1 MAEVKF
7 ENVTK
12 AFGETVA
19 VRDLDLEIHDK
30 EFLVLVGP
38 SGCGKTT
45 TLRMLAGLEDTTK
58 GRIYIDGKDVTF
70 LPPKDRDIAMVFQS
84 YALYPHMN
92 VYDNMAFGLRNRL
105 ISTGMKQLRA
115 GVTLVMWLI
124 VIAII
129 TVLSQVAGM
138 IFGKPFYSMMMFGG
152 IGAFFLALSLYP
164 DFRLTLTWKGMI
176 FLSRYS
182 NLARDYIRIEK
193 TIEERVKWAAEIL
206 EIPELLKRKPR
217 QLSGG
222 QRQRVALGRA
232 MVRQPKVFLMDEP
245 LSNLDAKLRNSMRA
259 ELASLQS
266 KLEITTVYVTHDQV
280 EAMTLGH
287 RIAVMN
293 KGVIEQ
299 IGTPDEVYSRP
310 ETLFVAGFIGTP
322 TMNFIRGKIES
333 DQNGLKLVSPGIS
346 LLLSESEL
354 GKRYQQLKQY
364 IGKDVV
370 LGIRPENV
378 KIETELEKAA
388 SLPGIVTFVEPIGS
402 VTNLFFEIG
411 RGEKITVSVEGY
423 RKIGRGDSSTL
434 FFPYDMM
441 HFFNPTSG
449 KRIC

>member
-19 VRDLDLEIHDK
+19 VRDLNLEIHDK

-45 TLRMLAGLEDTTK
+45 TLRMLAGLEDTTQ
-58 GRIYIDGKDVTF
+58 GRIYIDGKDVTY

-92 VYDNMAFGLRNRL
+92 VYNNMAFGLRNRL
-105 ISTGMKQLRA
+105 VSTSMKQLRA
-115 GVTLVMWLI
+115 GVTLIMWFI
-124 VIAII
+124 VIALI
-129 TVLSQVAGM
+129 TAISQISGY
-138 IFGKPFYSMMMFGG
+138 IFGQAFYSMMMFGG
-152 IGAFFLALSLYP
+152 IGAFFLALGLYP
-164 DFRLTLTWKGMI
+164 DFRMALTWKGMI
-176 FLSRYS
+176 FLSKYS
-182 NLARDYIRIEK
+182 QLAHEYIEIEK
-193 TIEERVKWAAEIL
+193 TIEDRVNWAAEIL
-206 EIPELLKRKPR
+206 EIPELLNRKPR

-259 ELASLQS
+259 ELATLQS

-299 IGTPDEVYSRP
+299 IGTPDEVYSKP

-322 TMNFIRGKIES
+322 TMNFIKGKVEAGTK
-333 DQNGLKLVSPGIS
+333 GLELVSLGIN
-346 LLLSESEL
+346 LHLSKEEL
-354 GKRYQQLKQY
+354 GEKFTRLQHYE
-364 IGKDVV
+364 GKEVI
-370 LGIRPENV
+370 LGIRPENI
-378 KIETELEKAA
+378 KIDTQIKFAA
-388 SLPGIVTFVEPIGS
+388 SLPGTVTFVEPIGS

-411 RGEKITVSVEGY
+411 IGQKITVSVEGY
-423 RKIGRGDSSTL
+423 HKIARGDSSTL
-434 FFPYDMM
+434 FFPYEMM
-441 HFFNPTSG
+441 HFFDPTSG
-449 KRIC
+449 KRIA